1 MYNSRETKLKDKITV
16 NKSKRHLRL
25 DLIPAKEIQKKD
37 KGNKIIFFLLPT
49 PNLTP
54 TPIKHIIAQVL
65 QQHICNIN
73 ITVHV
78 LQHLQNNSVHVL

>member
-1 MYNSRETKLKDKITV
+1 MLYHRKLLV
-16 NKSKRHLRL
+16 QNENNKSKRHLRL
-25 DLIPAKEIQKKD
+25 DLIPAKETNKK
-37 KGNKIIFFLLPT
+37 K
-49 PNLTP
+49 TP

-65 QQHICNIN
+65 QHHICNIN